1 MLLNPILAP
10 RSQGTKQLTASMQ
23 ANYLEAAVVTTLMI
37 HTREP
42 PGDVLIFL
50 TGQEEIEAAE
60 ELLKQRTRGMGSK
73 IGELIIAPIY
83 ANLPSDL
90 QVQPRARH
98 KILSY
103 PAAAVNSV
111 ASMHGPLQAV
121 GSPEICMVQT
131 PAGAFPTSAVWKLY

>member
-1 MLLNPILAP
+1 
-10 RSQGTKQLTASMQ
+10 MQ

-37 HTREP
+37 HTREE

-90 QVQPRARH
+90 QVQPRTSLA
-98 KILSY
+98 
-103 PAAAVNSV
+103 
-111 ASMHGPLQAV
+111 
-121 GSPEICMVQT
+121 T
-131 PAGAFPTSAVWKLY
+131 PVMISI

>member
-1 MLLNPILAP
+1 
-10 RSQGTKQLTASMQ
+10 
-23 ANYLEAAVVTTLMI
+23 MI
-37 HTREP
+37 HTREE

-90 QVQPRARH
+90 QVIHPRPPGPQQLLPERCPRWSHQNWDAR
-98 KILSY
+98 
-103 PAAAVNSV
+103 
-111 ASMHGPLQAV
+111 
-121 GSPEICMVQT
+121 MVQCRNYGCWDQLG
-131 PAGAFPTSAVWKLY
+131 AGSVVQTH

>member
-1 MLLNPILAP
+1 
-10 RSQGTKQLTASMQ
+10 
-23 ANYLEAAVVTTLMI
+23 MI
-37 HTREP
+37 HTREE

-90 QVQPRARH
+90 QVSHPRPPGPQQLLPVQGLWWSHRYWDAR
-98 KILSY
+98 
-103 PAAAVNSV
+103 
-111 ASMHGPLQAV
+111 
-121 GSPEICMVQT
+121 MVQCRNCNCWDLLG
-131 PAGAFPTSAVWKLY
+131 AGSVV

>member
-1 MLLNPILAP
+1 MCLVIKHTNQTYSFL
-10 RSQGTKQLTASMQ
+10 Q

-37 HTREP
+37 HTREE

-90 QVQPRARH
+90 QVIHLNPLG
-98 KILSY
+98 LS
-103 PAAAVNSV
+103 S
-111 ASMHGPLQAV
+111 S
-121 GSPEICMVQT
+121 
-131 PAGAFPTSAVWKLY
+131 